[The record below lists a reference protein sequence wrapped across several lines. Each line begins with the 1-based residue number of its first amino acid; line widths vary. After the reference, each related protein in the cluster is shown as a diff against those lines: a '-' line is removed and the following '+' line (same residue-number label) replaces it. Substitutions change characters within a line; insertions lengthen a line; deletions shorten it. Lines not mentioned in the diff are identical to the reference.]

1 MAQAHYSVALVLPD
15 CCVLPCHQADSPLED
30 TIGGLLFGYTPT
42 AVRVWMP
49 SPLGQA
55 FPTSA
60 ALISTGMSGWGQ
72 GSAVSSA
79 PYLSGQLRVMAWR
92 DDQVPDFES
101 PWTRIVSCTSQAYV
115 EIPHG
120 LGEQSKSPRVL
131 FCAGHETKEVRV
143 LACRLGHGSPCLNVS
158 VNELRLGFSNTTRNP
173 EGILSHNNRKS

>member
-1 MAQAHYSVALVLPD
+1 MAQAHCSVVLVSPYCCALPH
-15 CCVLPCHQADSPLED
+15 HQADSPLED

-49 SPLGQA
+49 SPLGQP

-120 LGEQSKSPRVL
+120 LGEQSKSPVVL
-131 FCAGHETKEVRV
+131 FSAGHETK
-143 LACRLGHGSPCLNVS
+143 
-158 VNELRLGFSNTTRNP
+158 
-173 EGILSHNNRKS
+173 